1 MWQKVLVM
9 LLLLLVR
16 RTDSQICSKIN
27 FSSDGFHLD
36 DLVKQG
42 VTSTTWSQDST
53 NPIIIGSSK
62 KQDYIYIMLS
72 DDNGSLDEK
81 DFKLVYDN
89 RKYANSSFTLD
100 KSKKYNQNVF
110 EYAIRIIYHCNN
122 YGGALINYKLEV
134 TVPNCGSA
142 YVHWKK
148 LCGNPT

>member
-1 MWQKVLVM
+1 M
-9 LLLLLVR
+9 
-16 RTDSQICSKIN
+16 
-27 FSSDGFHLD
+27 
-36 DLVKQG
+36 KQG
-42 VTSTTWSQDST
+42 ITSNTWSQDSN

-62 KQDYIYIMLS
+62 KQDYIYIMLN
-72 DDNGSLDEK
+72 DDTGSLQEK

-89 RKYANSSFTLD
+89 KKYADSSFTLD

-122 YGGALINYKLEV
+122 YGGALINYKL
-134 TVPNCGSA
+134 TVNVANCGSA